1 MAEPVSVF
9 PSSKHLDAWQSVNC
23 VKCGKGDDFAFRCDL
38 AMSALK
44 SMYDD
49 GRLPRDIAE
58 KIGYLDSGDPI
69 RLRAS
74 PYWRCRE
81 FEPR

>member
-1 MAEPVSVF
+1 VEDPVSVF
-9 PSSKHLDAWQSVNC
+9 PSSKQLDAWQSVNC
-23 VKCGKGDDFAFRCDL
+23 AKCGKSDDFAFRCDL

-49 GRLPRDIAE
+49 GRLPRDVAE
-58 KIGYLDSGDPI
+58 KIGYVDSGDPI
-69 RLRAS
+69 RRRAS

>member
-1 MAEPVSVF
+1 MDEPVSVF
-9 PSSKHLDAWQSVNC
+9 PSSTHLDAWQSVNC
-23 VKCGKGDDFAFRCDL
+23 ARCSRGEDSAFGCDL
-38 AMSALK
+38 AMAAVK

-49 GRLPRDIAE
+49 GWLPRAVAE
-58 KIGYLDSGDPI
+58 MIGYLGSGALP
-69 RLRAS
+69 RRRAS